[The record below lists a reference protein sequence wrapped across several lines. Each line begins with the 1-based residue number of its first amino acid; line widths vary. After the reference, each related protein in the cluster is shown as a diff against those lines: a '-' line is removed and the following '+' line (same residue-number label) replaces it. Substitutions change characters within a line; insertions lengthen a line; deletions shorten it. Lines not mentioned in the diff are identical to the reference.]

1 MRRYAR
7 VYKAF
12 FTSSFARELE
22 FRVNFFAKVAQNA
35 VWLAFFL
42 MIILVVYRNADSVA
56 GWTRGEALTLGATW
70 FLMNSM
76 VSAFAFSLI
85 EVPEHVR
92 RGTLD
97 FIITK
102 PIDAQFWV
110 SLRRFN
116 FDQVGMMVVSLAVI
130 VYGAGAGGHAPSA
143 PQWAA
148 FAILAVCSALLA
160 YAFNLLL
167 MTLGIWLVRV
177 DNLWVLSETI
187 TGIARFPLDIYN
199 SSLQKLLT
207 YGFPL
212 AFLATIPVRQLVVG
226 IDMSMVSI
234 GIAWAAGA
242 TLVTRS
248 FWNFALTR
256 YTSASS

>member
-7 VYKAF
+7 VYRAF

-42 MIILVVYRNADSVA
+42 MIVLVVYRNTDSVA
-56 GWTRGEALTLGATW
+56 GWTRGEALALGATW
-70 FLMNSM
+70 FLMNSL
-76 VSAFAFSLI
+76 VSAFAFSLM

-102 PIDAQFWV
+102 PVDAQFWI
-110 SLRRFN
+110 SLRRFS
-116 FDQVGMMVVSLAVI
+116 FDQIGMVVVSLAVI
-130 VYGAGAGGHAPSA
+130 VYAANTGVAAPSLA
-143 PQWAA
+143 QWAA
-148 FAILAVCSALLA
+148 FSVLAACSALLA
-160 YAFNLLL
+160 YAFNLFL
-167 MTLGIWLVRV
+167 MTFGIWLVRV
-177 DNLWVLSETI
+177 DNLFVLSETV

-199 SSLQKLLT
+199 STLQKMLT

-212 AFLATIPVRQLVVG
+212 AFLATIPVRQLVDGVDGPMVAVG
-226 IDMSMVSI
+226 V
-234 GIAWAAGA
+234 AWAAGA
-242 TLVTRS
+242 TLITRL